1 VTEPPRQTIRDLVA
15 ARSEETETSSRVEL
29 LQLETCLQDT
39 GPVVAWLH
47 GPAGVGKTRLL
58 NEFGRRT
65 EDAGANIVRIDC
77 NAVEPTASGLLGA
90 LGELLAVPVGDVSE
104 AASALSSRAARVIVA
119 FDNYEVFRLADSWLR
134 RVFIPALDA
143 GTRIVLVSREPPAAG
158 WLNSGEWRQC
168 FIEIPIAGFTPRVPE
183 ERAHIL
189 LADMPDFEAILESVC
204 VVRRVTQP
212 MLGALCPDEAPDALY
227 DRLAVLD
234 IFEPRR
240 DGLSMHEIIRR
251 ELADRLRAGDP
262 GRYRQFQRSAWRVL
276 RDQLRQSPQADLW
289 RYTADVIYLIEN
301 PVIREAFFPSESAQT
316 SVEPA
321 LPGDFEAISAIAS
334 QHETGPAADALVL
347 WWNHLPGAFSVVK
360 DAAGDIV
367 AFYCMARPDELA
379 GDWMHDDPVAR
390 SWQQHLFRRGPRAAV
405 PSLFLR
411 RWLSRDNGEAPCA
424 EQAAAWVDIK
434 RTYLELRP
442 QLRRVYLTLN
452 DIAPYGP
459 VATELGFMV
468 LEDLSADLGGEASHT
483 AMLDFGPGSVD
494 GWIFDLVATELGI
507 DEERLLDSG
516 ARELVIGGARIPL
529 TPLEYGVVS
538 VLESRSGEAVSRAEL
553 LREVW
558 GHAHEGG
565 SNVVDAVIRG
575 LRRKCGENA
584 GLLETVRGVGYRL
597 RN

>member
-1 VTEPPRQTIRDLVA
+1 MTELPRRTIRDLIT
-15 ARSEETETSSRVEL
+15 ARSGAAHTSSPVEL

-47 GPAGVGKTRLL
+47 GPAGAGKTALL
-58 NEFGRRT
+58 NEFGRRAS
-65 EDAGANIVRIDC
+65 DAGASIVRIDC
-77 NAVEPTASGLLGA
+77 NAVEPTACGLLGA
-90 LGELLAVPVGDVSE
+90 LSELLGVTVGDVSD
-104 AASALSSRAARVIVA
+104 AASALSSRAARVVVA
-119 FDNYEVFRLADSWLR
+119 FDNYEVFRLVDSWLR
-134 RVFIPALDA
+134 REFIPALDA
-143 GTRIVLVSREPPAAG
+143 GTRILLVSRESPAAG

-168 FIEIPIAGFTPRVPE
+168 FIEIRIAGLTPRVPA
-183 ERAHIL
+183 ERAHAL
-189 LADMPDFEAILESVC
+189 LAGMPKVESILESMC

-212 MLGALCPDEAPDALY
+212 MLASLCPGDAPDALY
-227 DRLAVLD
+227 DRLAALE

-240 DGLSMHEIIRR
+240 DGLSMHEVVRR
-251 ELADRLRAGDP
+251 ELAERLRAGDP
-262 GRYRQFQRSAWRVL
+262 GKYRQYQRLAWQVL

-289 RYTADVIYLIEN
+289 RYSADVIYLIEN
-301 PVIREAFFPSESAQT
+301 PVIREAFFPSESAQA

-334 QHETGPAADALVL
+334 KHETGPAADALAL
-347 WWNHLPGAFSVVK
+347 WWHHLPGAFFVVK
-360 DAAGDIV
+360 DATADIV

-379 GDWMHDDPVAR
+379 NDWMHADPVAR

-411 RWLSRDNGEAPCA
+411 RWLSRDHGEAPCA
-424 EQAAAWVDIK
+424 EQAAAWIDIK

-459 VATELGFMV
+459 VATELGFKV
-468 LEDLSADLGGEASHT
+468 LEDLAVDLGGEPSHT

-494 GWIFDLVATELGI
+494 GWIFDLVAAELGI

-516 ARELVIGGARIPL
+516 ARELLIDGARIPL

-538 VLESRSGEAVSRAEL
+538 VLESRAGEAVSRAEL

-575 LRRKCGENA
+575 LRRKCGDNA
-584 GLLETVRGVGYRL
+584 GLLETVRGIGYRL
-597 RN
+597 RT